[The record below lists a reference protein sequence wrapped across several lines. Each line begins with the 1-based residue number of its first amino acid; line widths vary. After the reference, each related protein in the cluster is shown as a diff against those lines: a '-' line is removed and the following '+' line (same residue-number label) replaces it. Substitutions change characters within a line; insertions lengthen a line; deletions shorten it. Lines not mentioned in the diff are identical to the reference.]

1 MDNIT
6 INDSVYLPPFKL
18 SSSEILNKSIVIYG
32 SRGSGKSVICKDIMY
47 RLKNEIPCAIVF
59 NSSESSNGCFS
70 TLVSKPFLYD
80 HIELKILEDVW
91 KRQESIT
98 EIYKKVNN
106 IEMLTKIILKLKL
119 DNIIYKESWHTYI
132 TSRVVSD
139 QPRGCL
145 T

>member
-1 MDNIT
+1 MDI
-6 INDSVYLPPFKL
+6 I
-18 SSSEILNKSIVIYG
+18 NKSIVIYG

-59 NSSESSNGCFS
+59 NGSEASNSCFS

-80 HIELKILEDVW
+80 RIELKVLEDVW

-106 IEMLTKIILKLKL
+106 VVDIAII
-119 DNIIYKESWHTYI
+119 
-132 TSRVVSD
+132 
-139 QPRGCL
+139 
-145 T
+145 